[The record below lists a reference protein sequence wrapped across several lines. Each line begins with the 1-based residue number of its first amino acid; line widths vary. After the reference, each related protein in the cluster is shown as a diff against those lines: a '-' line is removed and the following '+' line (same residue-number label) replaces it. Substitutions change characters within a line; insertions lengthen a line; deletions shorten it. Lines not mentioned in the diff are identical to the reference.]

1 MTDLNSPSVYDPS
14 ILTRHLPST
23 DEEENQGEQGANASL
38 SEETPID
45 RERSQLH
52 SKIHRTKQPAS
63 GEIAVSVKGLVK
75 RYANVCALRDVS
87 FELFH
92 GEIFGLVGPNGAG
105 KTTLLRILATLLPHD
120 RGMVQICGHPLTS
133 VAKIRSTIGFM
144 PDFPG
149 VYDDMTVSEYFEFF
163 ARAYGIAEKLR
174 SFAINDTLHTIGL
187 ATMADAVVEGLSRG
201 MKQRLSLGR
210 AILHKPA
217 LLLLDE
223 PASGLDPLARLEL
236 REILR
241 GLARK
246 GTTILISSHVL
257 EDLADICDRVGV
269 ISTGCI
275 VYIEDT
281 NKIISEKGGR
291 QIRITVK
298 ERGDEL
304 FDALRRHEAVE
315 GLRWDGDALMFHLQ
329 GTDDCDLTQLIKTL
343 IDKDFPLLSFQEVK
357 PTLETAYLNITRS
370 TQVQE
375 GFL

>member
-1 MTDLNSPSVYDPS
+1 MADLNSPSLQEPS
-14 ILTRHLPST
+14 PLTVPLPL
-23 DEEENQGEQGANASL
+23 EEEEDIQTSQAGNDQVC
-38 SEETPID
+38 EETPVD
-45 RERSQLH
+45 RERQQLH
-52 SKIHRTKQPAS
+52 SKLRKTKQSSP
-63 GEIAVSVKGLVK
+63 GEITVSARGLVK
-75 RYANVCALRDVS
+75 RYANVCALSDVS
-87 FELFH
+87 FELFR

-120 RGMVQICGHPLTS
+120 GGTAEICGHPLVS
-133 VAKIRSTIGFM
+133 VAKIRSIIGFM
-144 PDFPG
+144 PDFLG
-149 VYDDMTVSEYFEFF
+149 VYDDMTVREYFEFF
-163 ARAYGIAEKLR
+163 ARAYEIAERLR

-187 ATMADAVVEGLSRG
+187 AAMEDAVVEGLSRG

-241 GLARK
+241 GLAKK
-246 GTTILISSHVL
+246 GATILISSHVL

-269 ISTGCI
+269 ISKGCI

-281 NKIISEKGGR
+281 DRIISEKGGR
-291 QIRITVK
+291 QIRITTK

-315 GLRWDGDALMFHLQ
+315 GLRWDGDALVFHLQ
-329 GTDDCDLTQLIKTL
+329 GSDDSDLTCLIKTL
-343 IDKDFPLLSFQEVK
+343 IDRDFPLLSFQEVK
-357 PTLETAYLNITRS
+357 PTLETAYLNLTR
-370 TQVQE
+370 TT
-375 GFL
+375 